1 MNPNRAFHDDFATS
15 GSVGAAATR
24 VDAPVMAT
32 SLAAWKSASS
42 LAVAG
47 VDAGRLACG
56 AFGSGD
62 VK

>member
-1 MNPNRAFHDDFATS
+1 MNPNAAFHDDFATS
-15 GSVGAAATR
+15 GSNGAAR
-24 VDAPVMAT
+24 VDTPVRTA